1 MNSTINT
8 QVVIVG
14 GGPGGAAS
22 AVFLAEKGIQSVII
36 EKESFPRFHIG
47 ESMTGECGN
56 MVRRLGLEEAMQVVP
71 KTIKHGV
78 NVYGQGGINAFWI
91 PVMRRNEAGELE
103 KGETWQVRR
112 GEFDQL
118 LLNRA
123 KECGAT
129 VVDGKAV
136 KVITNDENVPCGVT
150 VRQEDGEMIDVMAE
164 IVLDASGAATFLST
178 AGIAGEKERGNY
190 DRQIAIYAHVKG
202 AKRDELDNTLIFYQK
217 KNHWAWFIPIDD
229 ETVSIGVVTPSTY
242 YRSSDEDMRDFYLRE
257 MHKINPQ
264 LSQRVPDVNL
274 VEEVRATSNYSYHIH
289 NFTGK
294 GFLCVGDAHRFI
306 DPIFSFGLHFALTE
320 AQFAADAIADYL
332 LEGIGK
338 ELDNPFAKYERHC
351 ELGMNTIQDVLD
363 CFWQEPFAFAFF
375 VHSRYVDDFI
385 DIFAGRVYQHNPSKG
400 LQAVRK
406 ILTKSAGKEKLA
418 KEMPVA
424 SKALAL

>member
-1 MNSTINT
+1 MNSIINT

-22 AVFLAEKGIQSVII
+22 SVFLSEKGIQSVVI

-56 MVRRLGLEEAMQVVP
+56 MVRRLGLEDALHVVP

-78 NVYGQGGINAFWI
+78 SVYGQGGINAFWI
-91 PVMRRNEAGELE
+91 PVMRRTETGELE
-103 KGETWQVRR
+103 KAETWQVRR

-118 LLNRA
+118 LLDKA
-123 KECGAT
+123 KDSGAT
-129 VVDGKAV
+129 IVRGKAL

-150 VRQEDGEMIDVMAE
+150 VRQEDGELVDIMAD

-178 AGIAGEKERGNY
+178 AGITSEKERGNY
-190 DRQIAIYAHVKG
+190 DRQIAIYSHVKG
-202 AKRDELDNTLIFYQK
+202 AVRDEQDNTLIFYRK
-217 KNHWAWFIPIDD
+217 KNHWAWFIPLDE
-229 ETVSIGVVTPSTY
+229 ETVSIGVVTPSSY
-242 YRSSDEDMRDFYLRE
+242 YRSSNEDMRDYYLRE

-274 VEEVRATSNYSYHIH
+274 VEEVRATSNYSYHIR

-294 GFLCVGDAHRFI
+294 GFLCVGDSHRFI

-320 AQFAADAIADYL
+320 AKFAADAIGDYL
-332 LEGIGK
+332 LDGVGK
-338 ELDNPFAKYERHC
+338 DLENPFAEYERHC
-351 ELGMNTIQDVLD
+351 ELGMDTIQDVLD
-363 CFWQEPFAFAFF
+363 CFWDHPISFAFF
-375 VHSRYVDDFI
+375 AHSRYNEDII
-385 DIFAGRVYQHNPSKG
+385 DIFAGRIYQKQPSRG

-406 ILTKSAGKEKLA
+406 INAKGRLAAADKSPDMMSAMA
-418 KEMPVA
+418 D
-424 SKALAL
+424 

>member
-1 MNSTINT
+1 MHSVINT

-56 MVRRLGLEEAMQVVP
+56 MVRRLGLEEAIQQVP
-71 KTIKHGV
+71 RTIKHGV

-91 PVMRRNEAGELE
+91 PVMRRAENGELV
-103 KGETWQVRR
+103 KGDTWQVRR
-112 GEFDQL
+112 GEFDKM
-118 LLNRA
+118 LLNKA
-123 KECGAT
+123 KESGAN
-129 VVDGKAV
+129 VILGKAV

-150 VRQEDGEMIDVMAE
+150 VRQEDGEMVDIMAE
-164 IVLDASGAATFLST
+164 IVLDASVAATFLST
-178 AGIAGEKERGNY
+178 AGIAGEKGRGNY

-202 AKRDELDNTLIFYQK
+202 AKRDEQDNTLIFYQK
-217 KNHWAWFIPIDD
+217 KNHWAWFIPIDE
-229 ETVSIGVVTPSTY
+229 ETVSIGVVTPSSY
-242 YRSSDEDMRDFYLRE
+242 YRSSNEDMRDFYLRE

-274 VEEVRATSNYSYHIH
+274 VEEVRATSNYSYHIRD
-289 NFTGK
+289 FAGK
-294 GFLCVGDAHRFI
+294 GFICVGDAHRFI

-320 AQFAADAIADYL
+320 AKFAADVIADYL
-332 LEGIGK
+332 LEGIGR
-338 ELDNPFAKYERHC
+338 ELDNPFAEYERHC
-351 ELGMNTIQDVLD
+351 ELGMDTIQDVLD
-363 CFWQEPFAFAFF
+363 CFWEHPFSFAFF

-385 DIFAGRVYQHNPSKG
+385 DIFAGRVYQENPSKG

-406 ILTKSAGKEKLA
+406 IITKTATPVEASA
-418 KEMPVA
+418 EMAVA
-424 SKALAL
+424 A